1 MAEGGDEVGIC
12 GGVDRK
18 LFPFCSYRPEKLAG
32 MLMGERGELREEVAI
47 KNVVQGR
54 RLEGGSPWLLFFV
67 LSTLAPPLAFPFLP
81 CPHIFSISLP
91 LFFSYTFIF
100 FLLLALCNNVVT
112 QLLFPVVFAASL
124 ENLSFFV
131 I

>member
-1 MAEGGDEVGIC
+1 MAEGGDEVGVC

-32 MLMGERGELREEVAI
+32 MLMGERGEPREEVAI

-81 CPHIFSISLP
+81 CPPFSQSLSPSFSLTHSFSSFCSLFVIMLLRSFFLP
-91 LFFSYTFIF
+91 LFSLLPLKIF
-100 FLLLALCNNVVT
+100 HFL
-112 QLLFPVVFAASL
+112 
-124 ENLSFFV
+124 
-131 I
+131 